1 MSNNRGPF
9 YQMSEDNGYILEP
22 YLDEAGLHFPTTVYN
37 NVKNEVYDQYIPR
50 KILYQLID
58 EYFKDKEGK

>member
-1 MSNNRGPF
+1 MVQGPIDTMMDDCGNN
-9 YQMSEDNGYILEP
+9 MKP
-22 YLDEAGLHFPTTVYN
+22 YLDETGLHFPTAN
-37 NVKNEVYDQYIPR
+37 FIGGRNVIYDQYIPR